1 MSSPPPAPNR
11 PRGVIGFVDR
21 LVLVAFAAVL
31 AAIAALVVGVMGLAN
46 HDFGQELTATAELLG
61 LKALATLL
69 DGTAVE
75 DIGAMIQQAAT
86 AALAIWLAPI
96 ALVAVIGET
105 MGKASWMFYAVGMAL
120 AFAVAP
126 MVMSLNILAIMLL
139 YRALL
144 GLLAI
149 GIVAGTVYWLVA
161 GRSAVG

>member
-1 MSSPPPAPNR
+1 MNAPPPR
-11 PRGVIGFVDR
+11 PRSVIGFLDR

-46 HDFGQELTATAELLG
+46 HGFGQELTGTAELLG
-61 LKALATLL
+61 LKALATVIE
-69 DGTAVE
+69 GTPVE
-75 DIGAMIQQAAT
+75 DIGAMIRQAAT

-105 MGKASWMFYAVGMAL
+105 MGKTSWMFYAIGMAL

-126 MVMSLNILAIMLL
+126 MVMSLNILAIVLL

-161 GRSAVG
+161 GRSAAG

>member
-1 MSSPPPAPNR
+1 MSPPPAPHR
-11 PRGVIGFVDR
+11 PHGVIGFLDR
-21 LVLVAFAAVL
+21 IVLVAFGAAL

-46 HDFGQELTATAELLG
+46 RDFGQELAATAELFG
-61 LKALATLL
+61 LKALATML
-69 DGTAVE
+69 DGTHIE
-75 DIGAMIQQAAT
+75 DIGVMIQQAAT

-96 ALVAVIGET
+96 VLVAVIGEA

-126 MVMSLNILAIMLL
+126 MVTSLDILAMLLL

-144 GLLAI
+144 GLAAM

-161 GRSAVG
+161 GRGAAG